1 MYDMLKTKVD
11 RLAGKMDFV
20 KQPVQADMNLGF
32 LTLRGAVC
40 QTIGTR
46 STCRLPLKTL
56 GYNGS
61 N

>member
-1 MYDMLKTKVD
+1 MD

-32 LTLRGAVC
+32 RTLRGAVC